1 MDEEDNKFDWWF
13 WIVLIIIGILAV
25 NYNPN

>member
-1 MDEEDNKFDWWF
+1 MDEENNKFDWWF